1 MTNNA
6 SSAKDV
12 TSVARERSTLV
23 SLAEASRLTG
33 RLLAPAAE
41 PHAGLGP
48 SLEDLAECLF
58 FSPGDGRIWL
68 NKQRMVLMPS
78 ATFGALRREILG
90 ALGKEKGRQA
100 LERIGYEQGARDARV
115 IRERWP
121 DETGP
126 AVWATG
132 PRLHALEGY
141 LKVKPVHIEFDL
153 QKMSFYGEFLS
164 IDSAEGDEHTAA
176 FGTSDEPCCWML
188 CGYASGYASTMFG
201 HLILFR
207 EVECSAA
214 GDAQC
219 RLVARTSREW
229 EEIDRGFATFV
240 TEQDRMVPSTKVGGG
255 ARAVAD
261 ETDGGS
267 PVVGLSAPFIAARQM
282 LERVAPTEA
291 TVLLR
296 GESGSGK
303 ELFASTLHRLS
314 ERHNGPFVAVN
325 CAAIPD
331 NLVESELF
339 GVERG
344 AFTGATVARPGRFER
359 ADGGTLFLDEIASMS
374 AAAQGKL
381 LRALQE
387 REIERVGGTR
397 GIAVNVRVVAAT
409 NVDLWEEVEARRFR
423 RDLFF
428 RLNVFPIDLP
438 ALRDRRD
445 DIPFLVEHFL
455 GIYTALHRKQIRGFS
470 QRAMHALLDYDYP
483 GNVRELQ
490 NLVERGVICAEPCG
504 LIDTSHVFRQG
515 ERALQGAFALGKSGR
530 LSVRERLGE
539 GSGES
544 AAEAEPQPATNTG
557 AGKSLPEIER
567 ELCREALEASGG
579 NLSEAARR
587 IGLTR
592 ATLEYRLR
600 KWGLLP
606 AGRVSKQLQ
615 KR

>member
-1 MTNNA
+1 MTNDA
-6 SSAKDV
+6 SSADDV
-12 TSVARERSTLV
+12 TRVARETSTLV

-33 RLLAPAAE
+33 RLLAPVAE

-90 ALGKEKGRQA
+90 ALGMEKGRQA

-141 LKVKPVHIEFDL
+141 LKVKPARIEFDL

-176 FGTSDEPCCWML
+176 FGTSEEPCCWLL

-219 RLVARTSREW
+219 RLIARTSREW
-229 EEIDRGFATFV
+229 EEVDRGFATFV
-240 TEQDRMVPSTKVGGG
+240 TEQARRVASAKAGGDRARAAVDETGGG
-255 ARAVAD
+255 N
-261 ETDGGS
+261 
-267 PVVGLSAPFIAARQM
+267 PIVGLSAPFIAARQM

-314 ERHNGPFVAVN
+314 ERQSGPFIAVN

-374 AAAQGKL
+374 ASAQGKL

-470 QRAMHALLDYDYP
+470 QHAMHALLDYDYP

-490 NLVERGVICAEPCG
+490 NLVERGVICAESGG
-504 LIDTSHVFRQG
+504 LIDVSHVFRYG
-515 ERALQGAFALGKSGR
+515 EKALHGAYALGKSGR
-530 LSVRERLGE
+530 LSVRERFGE
-539 GSGES
+539 GRGES
-544 AAEAEPQPATNTG
+544 AAEAERATNTG
-557 AGKSLPEIER
+557 TGKSLPEIER

-600 KWGLLP
+600 KWGLLT
-606 AGRVSKQLQ
+606 AARASKQPH